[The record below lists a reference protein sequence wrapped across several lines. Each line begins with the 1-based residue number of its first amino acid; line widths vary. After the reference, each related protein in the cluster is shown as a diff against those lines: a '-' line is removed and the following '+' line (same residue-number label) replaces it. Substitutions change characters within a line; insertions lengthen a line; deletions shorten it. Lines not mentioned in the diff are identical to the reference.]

1 VSNSARN
8 TLSNQDAITLRK
20 VTGSTSIALLAV
32 LTTVAGLLVLH
43 SIDTSHASV
52 SLDELTLAGDE
63 RGAGRLSGTS
73 QETTHHD
80 GRSTQSKALDDVAN
94 VLDTTIGDT
103 RNTEA
108 GSEPADAVDSGS
120 LRTADSH
127 NLLSDTGRTTAH
139 TDSETV
145 DTSSDQRS
153 SLLSSHDVS
162 ANDVDTRELTLHP
175 LDHLNLIHAVTL
187 RAVKDNDVKASV
199 NQLLEA
205 KLVLGASAN
214 GSSAEELLAVG
225 KLGGIGEVLV
235 LGQIGA
241 RDHRDQV
248 EVLVDNGQLAL
259 LGLGKTLV
267 GFEESDVLGSSDK
280 VSNHDIGDGLVKVLL
295 ELEVSVG
302 NNTKQLGTKLAVG

>member
-1 VSNSARN
+1 VSNSARD

-32 LTTVAGLLVLH
+32 LTTITGLLVLH
-43 SIDTSHASV
+43 SIDTSHTSV

-63 RGAGRLSGTS
+63 RSTGRLSGTS

-108 GSEPADAVDSGS
+108 GSEAAYAVDSGG

-127 NLLSDTGRTTAH
+127 NLLCNTGGATAH

-145 DTSSDQRS
+145 DTSSDQRR

-162 ANDVDTRELTLHP
+162 ANDIDTRELTLHP
-175 LDHLNLIHAVTL
+175 LDHLNLVHAVTL

-205 KLVLGASAN
+205 KLVLGASTN
-214 GSSAEELLAVG
+214 SSSAKELLAVG

-235 LGQIGA
+235 LSQIGA
-241 RDHRDQV
+241 RDHRYQV
-248 EVLVDNGQLAL
+248 EILVDNGQLAL
-259 LGLGKTLV
+259 LGLGKTFV

-280 VSNHDIGDGLVKVLL
+280 VSNHDIGDGLVKILF
-295 ELEVSVG
+295 EL
-302 NNTKQLGTKLAVG
+302 